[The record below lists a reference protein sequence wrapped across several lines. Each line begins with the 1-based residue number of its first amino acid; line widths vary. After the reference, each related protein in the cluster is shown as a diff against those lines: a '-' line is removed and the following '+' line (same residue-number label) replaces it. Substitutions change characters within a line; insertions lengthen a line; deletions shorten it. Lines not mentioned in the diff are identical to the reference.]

1 MFYNAV
7 QSGDCGWGN
16 SKVAKPP
23 EKSGRSEVD
32 AFLAKVAAAPARQP
46 SGNRGRL
53 IFAMDATMSRQPAWD
68 NACQIQGEMFRETA
82 QLGGLDVQLVYY
94 RGFGECRASKWVS
107 DPKALLRLMTSVT
120 CRAGHTQIERVLS
133 HAIRET
139 AKRKVDA
146 LVFVGDALEENIDDL
161 GQRAGE
167 LGILGVPAFIFHEGG
182 DPAVRQAFEEVA
194 RLSGGAY
201 CPFDMGSAAQLRE
214 LLRAVAVYAAGGR
227 KALLAFGERSGSSG
241 VRLLAHQMRGTG

>member
-1 MFYNAV
+1 M
-7 QSGDCGWGN
+7 
-16 SKVAKPP
+16 AKPP

-32 AFLAKVAAAPARQP
+32 EFLAKVAAAPARQP
-46 SGNRGRL
+46 AGERGRL
-53 IFAMDATMSRQPAWD
+53 IFAMDATMSREPTWD
-68 NACQIQGEMFRETA
+68 NACQIQGEMFREAA

-94 RGFGECRASKWVS
+94 RGFGECRASKWVG
-107 DPKALLRLMTSVT
+107 DPKALLRLMTSVS

-139 AKRKVDA
+139 GKRKVDA
-146 LVFVGDALEENIDDL
+146 LVFVGDALEENIDNL
-161 GQRAGE
+161 GHRAGE

-182 DPAVRQAFEEVA
+182 DPAVRRALEEIA

-201 CPFDMGSAAQLRE
+201 CPFDMGSAKQLRE

-227 KALLAFGERSGSSG
+227 KALMEFGDRSGSSE
-241 VRLLAHQMRGTG
+241 VRLLTGQLRG

>member
-1 MFYNAV
+1 M
-7 QSGDCGWGN
+7 
-16 SKVAKPP
+16 AKPP

-32 AFLAKVAAAPARQP
+32 EFLAKVAAAPARQP
-46 SGNRGRL
+46 ADERGRL
-53 IFAMDATMSRQPAWD
+53 IFAMDATMSREPTWD
-68 NACQIQGEMFRETA
+68 NACQIQGEMFREAA

-94 RGFGECRASKWVS
+94 RGFGECRASKWVG
-107 DPKALLRLMTSVT
+107 DPKSLLRLMTSVS

-139 AKRKVDA
+139 GKCKVDA
-146 LVFVGDALEENIDDL
+146 LVFVGDALEENIDNL

-167 LGILGVPAFIFHEGG
+167 LGILGVPVFIFHEGG
-182 DPAVRQAFEEVA
+182 DLAVRRAFEEIA

-201 CPFDMGSAAQLRE
+201 CPFDMGSAGQLRE

-227 KALLAFGERSGSSG
+227 KALLEFGDRSGSAE
-241 VRLLAHQMRGTG
+241 VRLLTGQLRGRSRDR